1 MLENFQTLLKLANV
15 LSVSCSELAFRHILE
30 RVALERGEAVEVV
43 AMCNSFEYRLLLY
56 ELKHDG

>member
-43 AMCNSFEYRLLLY
+43 AMQYI
-56 ELKHDG
+56 